1 MFTAELTKPDGSLG
15 IVYRDELDNLY
26 HISNGAVRDQDFE
39 VHPGIIAL
47 TSLTGRTRPAST
59 SFKPRSNAASSA
71 ALSGSVFIAN
81 NSAVSR
87 VLSRGLKFAIADL
100 IS

>member
-1 MFTAELTKPDGSLG
+1 LIPSKADGGRTARISTFADHGYK
-15 IVYRDELDNLY
+15 
-26 HISNGAVRDQDFE
+26 ISNGAVRDQDFE
-39 VHPGIIAL
+39 VHRGIIAF
-47 TSLTGRTRPAST
+47 TSSIGRTRAAST

-71 ALSGSVFIAN
+71 ALSGSVFMAN

-87 VLSRGLKFAIADL
+87 AFSCALKFAIADL